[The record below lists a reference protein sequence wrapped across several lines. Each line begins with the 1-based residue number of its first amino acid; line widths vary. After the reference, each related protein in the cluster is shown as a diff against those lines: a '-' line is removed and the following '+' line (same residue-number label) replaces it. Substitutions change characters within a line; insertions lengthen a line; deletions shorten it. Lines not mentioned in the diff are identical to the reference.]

1 MSRIGQQP
9 VPVPQG
15 VTVEFAGREVTAKGP
30 KGELS
35 MTLVDEVLASMK
47 NDEIVVKP
55 RDNSKRSRTMWGM
68 QRTLVD
74 HLLQGVSEGFVVE
87 LEIIGV
93 GYRAAVEGRTLNL
106 QMGYSH
112 EINYPIPEGIEI
124 KCERPTAV
132 AVSGSDRQ
140 QVGQVAAEIRSFRK
154 PEPYKGKGI
163 RYVGEYVFRKEGKK
177 K

>member
-1 MSRIGQQP
+1 MSRIGQRP

-15 VTVEFAGREVTAKGP
+15 VTVELSGQDVTAKGP

-35 MTLVDEVLASMK
+35 MTLVEEMLASME
-47 NDEIVVKP
+47 DEEIVVKP
-55 RDNSKRSRTMWGM
+55 RDNSKRSQIMWGM

-74 HLLQGVSEGFVVE
+74 NLVRGVSEGFSVD

-124 KCERPTAV
+124 QCERPTAISV
-132 AVSGSDRQ
+132 KGADRQ
-140 QVGQVAAEIRSFRK
+140 QVGQVAAEIRAYRK

-163 RYVGEYVFRKEGKK
+163 RYAGEYVFRKEGKK

>member
-1 MSRIGQQP
+1 
-9 VPVPQG
+9 
-15 VTVEFAGREVTAKGP
+15 VTVEFAGQEVTAKGP

-35 MTLVDEVLASMK
+35 MTLVEEVLASME
-47 NDEIVVKP
+47 DDHIVVKP

-68 QRTLVD
+68 QRTLMDNLVR
-74 HLLQGVSEGFVVE
+74 GVSEGFLVE

-93 GYRAAVEGRTLNL
+93 GYRAAVEGRNLNL

-112 EINYPIPEGIEI
+112 EINYPIPDGIEI

-132 AVSGSDRQ
+132 AVSGADRQ

>member
-15 VTVEFAGREVTAKGP
+15 VTVKFAGQEVTAKGP

-35 MTLVDEVLASMK
+35 MTLVEEVLASME
-47 NDEIVVKP
+47 DDHIVVKP

-68 QRTLVD
+68 QRTLMDNLVR
-74 HLLQGVSEGFVVE
+74 GVFEGFSVE

-93 GYRAAVEGRTLNL
+93 GYRAAVEGRNLNL

-112 EINYPIPEGIEI
+112 EINYPIPDGIEI

-132 AVSGSDRQ
+132 AVSGADRQ

>member
-1 MSRIGQQP
+1 M
-9 VPVPQG
+9 
-15 VTVEFAGREVTAKGP
+15 EFAGREVTAKGP

-35 MTLVDEVLASMK
+35 MTLVDEVLASME
-47 NDEIVVKP
+47 DDVIVVKP

-74 HLLQGVSEGFVVE
+74 NLLRGVSEGFLVE

-93 GYRAAVEGRTLNL
+93 GYRAAVQGRTLNL

-112 EINYPIPEGIEI
+112 EINFPIPEGIEI

-132 AVSGSDRQ
+132 AVSGADRQ
-140 QVGQVAAEIRSFRK
+140 RVGQVAAEIRSYRK

-177 K
+177 SNQHGQTRSTD

>member
-1 MSRIGQQP
+1 MSRIGQRP
-9 VPVPQG
+9 VPVPQD
-15 VTVEFAGREVTAKGP
+15 VTVEVSGQEMTARGP
-30 KGELS
+30 MGELS
-35 MTLVDEVLASMK
+35 MTLVEEVLASLDD
-47 NDEIVVKP
+47 DEIVIKP

-74 HLLQGVSEGFVVE
+74 NLVRGVSQGFSVE

-106 QMGYSH
+106 EMGYSH
-112 EINYPIPEGIEI
+112 EINYPIPEDIDI

-132 AVSGSDRQ
+132 SISGMDRQ
-140 QVGQVAAEIRSFRK
+140 KVGQVAAEIRAFRK

>member
-1 MSRIGQQP
+1 MSRIGQRP
-9 VPVPQG
+9 VPVPQD
-15 VTVEFAGREVTAKGP
+15 VTVEVSGQEMTASGP
-30 KGELS
+30 MGKLS
-35 MTLVDEVLASMK
+35 MTLVEEVLASLE
-47 NDEIVVKP
+47 NDEIVIKP

-68 QRTLVD
+68 HRTLVD
-74 HLLQGVSEGFVVE
+74 NLVRGVSQGFSVE

-112 EINYPIPEGIEI
+112 EINYPIPEDIDI

-132 AVSGSDRQ
+132 SVSGMDRQ
-140 QVGQVAAEIRSFRK
+140 KVGQVAAEIRAFRK

>member
-1 MSRIGQQP
+1 
-9 VPVPQG
+9 
-15 VTVEFAGREVTAKGP
+15 
-30 KGELS
+30 
-35 MTLVDEVLASMK
+35 
-47 NDEIVVKP
+47 
-55 RDNSKRSRTMWGM
+55 MWGM

-74 HLLQGVSEGFVVE
+74 NLLRGVSEGFVVE

-93 GYRAAVEGRTLNL
+93 GYRAAAEGRTLNL

-132 AVSGSDRQ
+132 AVSGMDRQ

-154 PEPYKGKGI
+154 PEPYKGKGNPVRGRI
-163 RYVGEYVFRKEGKK
+163 CLPQGREKEVISMAKREALIKRRARRVRHHLRAAGRGRPRLSVYRSNKHIYVQVIDDVQGVTLASASTPRR
-177 K
+177 

>member
-1 MSRIGQQP
+1 MSRIGQRP
-9 VPVPQG
+9 VPVPQD
-15 VTVEFAGREVTAKGP
+15 VTVEVSGREMTARGP
-30 KGELS
+30 MGELS
-35 MTLVDEVLASMK
+35 MMLVEEVLASLE
-47 NDEIVVKP
+47 NDEIVIKP
-55 RDNSKRSRTMWGM
+55 RDNSRRSRTMWGM

-74 HLLQGVSEGFVVE
+74 NLVRGVSQGFSVG

-112 EINYPIPEGIEI
+112 EINYPIPEDIDI

-132 AVSGSDRQ
+132 SISGMDRQ
-140 QVGQVAAEIRSFRK
+140 KVGQVAAEIRAFRK

>member
-1 MSRIGQQP
+1 
-9 VPVPQG
+9 
-15 VTVEFAGREVTAKGP
+15 VTVEFAGQEVTAKGP

-35 MTLVDEVLASMK
+35 MTLVEEVLASME
-47 NDEIVVKP
+47 DDHIVVKP

-68 QRTLVD
+68 QRTLMD
-74 HLLQGVSEGFVVE
+74 NLIRGVSEGFSVE

-93 GYRAAVEGRTLNL
+93 GYRAAVEGRNLNL

-112 EINYPIPEGIEI
+112 EINYPIPDGIEI
-124 KCERPTAV
+124 KSERPTAV
-132 AVSGSDRQ
+132 AVSGADRQ

>member
-1 MSRIGQQP
+1 MSRIGQKP

-15 VTVEFAGREVTAKGP
+15 VTVEMSGREMTARGP

-35 MTLVDEVLASMK
+35 MTLVEEVLASLE
-47 NDEIVVKP
+47 NGEIVVKP
-55 RDNSKRSRTMWGM
+55 RDDSKRSRTMWGM

-74 HLLQGVSEGFVVE
+74 NLVRGVSEGFSVD

-112 EINYPIPEGIEI
+112 EIPYSIPDGIDI
-124 KCERPTAV
+124 TCERPTAV
-132 AVSGSDRQ
+132 KVSGTDRQ
-140 QVGQVAAEIRSFRK
+140 KVGQVAAEIRAFRK

-163 RYVGEYVFRKEGKK
+163 RYAGEYVFRKEGKK

>member
-1 MSRIGQQP
+1 MSRIGQRP
-9 VPVPQG
+9 VPVPQD
-15 VTVEFAGREVTAKGP
+15 VTVEVSGQEMMASGP
-30 KGELS
+30 MGKLS
-35 MTLVDEVLASMK
+35 MTLVEEVLASLE
-47 NDEIVVKP
+47 NDEIVIKP

-74 HLLQGVSEGFVVE
+74 NLVRGVSQGFSVE

-112 EINYPIPEGIEI
+112 EINYPIPEDIDI

-132 AVSGSDRQ
+132 SVSGMDRQ
-140 QVGQVAAEIRSFRK
+140 KVGQVAAEIRAFRK

>member
-1 MSRIGQQP
+1 VSRIGQQP

-35 MTLVDEVLASMK
+35 MTLVDEVLASME
-47 NDEIVVKP
+47 DDVIVVKP

-74 HLLQGVSEGFVVE
+74 NLLRGVSEGFLVE

-93 GYRAAVEGRTLNL
+93 GYRAAVQGRTLNL

-132 AVSGSDRQ
+132 AVSGADRQ
-140 QVGQVAAEIRSFRK
+140 RVGQVAAEIRSYRK

>member
-1 MSRIGQQP
+1 MSRIGQRP
-9 VPVPQG
+9 VPVPQD
-15 VTVEFAGREVTAKGP
+15 VTVEVSGREMTARGP
-30 KGELS
+30 MGELS
-35 MTLVDEVLASMK
+35 MTLVEEVLASLE
-47 NDEIVVKP
+47 NDEIVIKP
-55 RDNSKRSRTMWGM
+55 RDNSRRSRTMWGM

-74 HLLQGVSEGFVVE
+74 NLVRGVSQGFSVG

-112 EINYPIPEGIEI
+112 EINYPIPEDIDI

-132 AVSGSDRQ
+132 SISGMDRQ
-140 QVGQVAAEIRSFRK
+140 KVGQVAAEIRAFRK

>member
-1 MSRIGQQP
+1 MSRIGQRP
-9 VPVPQG
+9 VPVPQD
-15 VTVEFAGREVTAKGP
+15 VTVEVSGQEMTARGP
-30 KGELS
+30 MGELS
-35 MTLVDEVLASMK
+35 MTLVEEVLASLE
-47 NDEIVVKP
+47 NDEIVIKP

-74 HLLQGVSEGFVVE
+74 NLVRGVTQGFSVE

-112 EINYPIPEGIEI
+112 EINYPIPEDIDI

-132 AVSGSDRQ
+132 SISGMDRQ
-140 QVGQVAAEIRSFRK
+140 KVGQVAAEIRAFRK

>member
-1 MSRIGQQP
+1 M
-9 VPVPQG
+9 
-15 VTVEFAGREVTAKGP
+15 EFAGREVTAKGP

-35 MTLVDEVLASMK
+35 MTLVDEVLASME
-47 NDEIVVKP
+47 DDVIVVKP

-74 HLLQGVSEGFVVE
+74 NLLRGVSEGFLVE

-93 GYRAAVEGRTLNL
+93 GYRAAVQGRTLNL

-132 AVSGSDRQ
+132 AVSGADRQ
-140 QVGQVAAEIRSFRK
+140 RVGQVAAEIRSYRK

>member
-1 MSRIGQQP
+1 MSRIGQRP
-9 VPVPQG
+9 VPVPQD
-15 VTVEFAGREVTAKGP
+15 VTVEVSGQEMTARGP
-30 KGELS
+30 MGELS
-35 MTLVDEVLASMK
+35 MTLVEEVLASLED
-47 NDEIVVKP
+47 DEIVIKP

-74 HLLQGVSEGFVVE
+74 NLVRGVSQGFSVE

-112 EINYPIPEGIEI
+112 EINYPIPEDIDI

-132 AVSGSDRQ
+132 SISGMDRQ
-140 QVGQVAAEIRSFRK
+140 KVGQVAAEIRAFRK

>member
-1 MSRIGQQP
+1 M
-9 VPVPQG
+9 
-15 VTVEFAGREVTAKGP
+15 ELAGREVTAKGP

-35 MTLVDEVLASMK
+35 MTLVEEVLASLE
-47 NDEIVVKP
+47 DDVIVVKP

-68 QRTLVD
+68 QRTLMDNLVR
-74 HLLQGVSEGFVVE
+74 GVSEGFLVE

-93 GYRAAVEGRTLNL
+93 GYRAAVEGRNLNL

-112 EINYPIPEGIEI
+112 EINYPIPEGIEV

-132 AVSGSDRQ
+132 AISGADRQ

>member
-1 MSRIGQQP
+1 MSRIGQRP
-9 VPVPQG
+9 VPVPQD
-15 VTVEFAGREVTAKGP
+15 VTVEVSGQEMTAKGP
-30 KGELS
+30 MGELS
-35 MTLVDEVLASMK
+35 MTLVEEVLASLE
-47 NDEIVVKP
+47 NDEVVIKP

-68 QRTLVD
+68 QRSLVD
-74 HLLQGVSEGFVVE
+74 NLVRGVSQGFSVE

-112 EINYPIPEGIEI
+112 EINYPIPEDIDI

-132 AVSGSDRQ
+132 SISGMDRQ
-140 QVGQVAAEIRSFRK
+140 KVGQVAAEIRAFRK

>member
-1 MSRIGQQP
+1 MSRIGQRP
-9 VPVPQG
+9 VPVPQD
-15 VTVEFAGREVTAKGP
+15 VTVEVSGQEMTASGP
-30 KGELS
+30 MGKLS
-35 MTLVDEVLASMK
+35 MTLVEEVLASLE
-47 NDEIVVKP
+47 NDEIVIKP

-74 HLLQGVSEGFVVE
+74 NLVRGVSQGFSVE

-112 EINYPIPEGIEI
+112 EINYPIPEDIDI

-132 AVSGSDRQ
+132 SVSGMDRQ
-140 QVGQVAAEIRSFRK
+140 KVGQVAAEIRAFRK

>member
-1 MSRIGQQP
+1 MSRIGQRP
-9 VPVPQG
+9 VPVPQD
-15 VTVEFAGREVTAKGP
+15 VTVEVSGQEMMARGP
-30 KGELS
+30 MGELS
-35 MTLVDEVLASMK
+35 MTLVEEVLASLE
-47 NDEIVVKP
+47 NDEIVIKP

-74 HLLQGVSEGFVVE
+74 NLVRGVTQGFSVE

-112 EINYPIPEGIEI
+112 EINYPIPEDIDI

-132 AVSGSDRQ
+132 SISGMDRQ
-140 QVGQVAAEIRSFRK
+140 KVGQVAAEIRAFRK

>member
-1 MSRIGQQP
+1 MSRIGQRP
-9 VPVPQG
+9 VPVPQD
-15 VTVEFAGREVTAKGP
+15 VTVEVSGQEMMASGP
-30 KGELS
+30 MGKLS
-35 MTLVDEVLASMK
+35 MTLVEEVLASLE
-47 NDEIVVKP
+47 NDEIVIKP

-74 HLLQGVSEGFVVE
+74 NLVRGVSQGFSVE

-112 EINYPIPEGIEI
+112 EINYPIPEDIDI

-132 AVSGSDRQ
+132 SVSGMDRQ
-140 QVGQVAAEIRSFRK
+140 KVG
-154 PEPYKGKGI
+154 
-163 RYVGEYVFRKEGKK
+163 
-177 K
+177 

>member
-1 MSRIGQQP
+1 MSRIGQRP
-9 VPVPQG
+9 VPVPQD
-15 VTVEFAGREVTAKGP
+15 VTVEVSGQEMTARGP
-30 KGELS
+30 MGELS
-35 MTLVDEVLASMK
+35 MTLVEEVLASLE
-47 NDEIVVKP
+47 NDEIVIKP

-74 HLLQGVSEGFVVE
+74 NLVRGVSQGFSVE

-93 GYRAAVEGRTLNL
+93 GYRAAVEDRTLNL

-112 EINYPIPEGIEI
+112 EINYPIPEDIDI

-132 AVSGSDRQ
+132 SISGMDRQ
-140 QVGQVAAEIRSFRK
+140 KVGQVAAEIRAFRK

>member
-1 MSRIGQQP
+1 MSRIGQRPIQ
-9 VPVPQG
+9 VPQG
-15 VTVEFAGREVTAKGP
+15 VTVEFMGQAFTAKGP

-35 MTLVDEVLASMK
+35 MTLVDEVLASII
-47 NDEIVVKP
+47 DDQIIVKP
-55 RDNSKRSRTMWGM
+55 RDNSKRSKTMWGM

-74 HLLQGVSEGFVVE
+74 NLVRGVSEGFSVE

-93 GYRAAVEGRTLNL
+93 GYRAAVEGKNLNL

-112 EINYPIPEGIEI
+112 EINYPIPNGIEI
-124 KCERPTAV
+124 KCERPTAI
-132 AVSGSDRQ
+132 AVSGVDVQ
-140 QVGQVAAEIRSFRK
+140 QVGQVAAEIRAFRK

-163 RYVGEYVFRKEGKK
+163 RYASEYIFRKEGKK